1 MHWAKKTEMFVLGR
15 VSFLVAV
22 AAAVG
27 ISYLKLKRRGKKL
40 PPTAAGLIETVREMT
55 SRRAPWF
62 LLEKSR
68 LHGSVFQVSLNR
80 YLKWWQRT
88 FLTGRFICFIEAQ
101 IFGLYVLTDPKMAR
115 FVLEGDKNTRGG
127 EKTSIY
133 PKFLFVTAGIS
144 N

>member
-80 YLKWWQRT
+80 YMKRCQRT
-88 FLTGRFICFIEAQ
+88 FLTGR
-101 IFGLYVLTDPKMAR
+101 
-115 FVLEGDKNTRGG
+115 
-127 EKTSIY
+127 
-133 PKFLFVTAGIS
+133 LFVS
-144 N
+144 SKHSSLVCMF